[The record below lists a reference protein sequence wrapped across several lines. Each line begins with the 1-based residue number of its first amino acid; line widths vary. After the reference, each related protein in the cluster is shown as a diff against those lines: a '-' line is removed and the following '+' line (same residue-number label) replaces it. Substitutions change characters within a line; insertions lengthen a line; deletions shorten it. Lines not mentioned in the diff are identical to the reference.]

1 MEREEFK
8 KMMDKQMEEAYKA
21 IPHESTL
28 DLEKDKEIIKKFK
41 DSNPVILGSE
51 EAIKETK
58 NILSDE
64 DVDNIVDTL
73 SENVSED
80 IKHLREIKG
89 SDNSYPY
96 NTINKPELMEGEAL
110 MEINPIT
117 GEQKIIGTGV
127 EAQSRAEVS
136 VSNIVDGQ
144 DVDILDSTTIN
155 EETFKKLDEMGMS
168 EEDTLKLTNVIMK
181 KIKGEKFSIYKELPQ
196 SVKNMVRSMCGS
208 NNINQL
214 QACSEIVIDQFIS
227 ELKIEQEF
235 IDFQDTLKKEM
246 NIPDLMDMYGD
257 YLKESMEV
265 KLLEKANE
273 LEATEPEK
281 AQTLRE
287 ISAAYSDSYTLARQ
301 LKAFNNNEKECRRL
315 DKELKKYDRYCT
327 DFNYKYKNS
336 KFKINDIKLVA
347 HTLDRLFKDETELSI
362 IDIKKFVILLCRI
375 TRNMDSSNVVEHSF
389 MYYSVKN
396 ILSLDYIDINS
407 ELYITLKNNVKEVI
421 DLIKKKEIEEI
432 CK

>member
-8 KMMDKQMEEAYKA
+8 KMMDKQMKEALK
-21 IPHESTL
+21 PNESTL

-64 DVDNIVDTL
+64 DVDTIIDTL

-127 EAQSRAEVS
+127 EAQPKAEVS
-136 VSNIVDGQ
+136 VSNIVDGE
-144 DVDILDSTTIN
+144 DVNILDSATIN
-155 EETFKKLDEMGMS
+155 EETIKKLDEMGMS
-168 EEDTLKLTNVIMK
+168 EEDTLKLTNVIMRK
-181 KIKGEKFSIYKELPQ
+181 VKGEKFSIYKELPQ

-273 LEATEPEK
+273 LDATEPEK
-281 AQTLRE
+281 AQLLRE
-287 ISAAYSDSYTLARQ
+287 ISAAYSDSYTLVRQ
-301 LKAFNNNEKECRRL
+301 LKVFYNNEKECRRL

-347 HTLDRLFKDETELSI
+347 HTLDRLFNGEVSI
-362 IDIKKFVILLCRI
+362 ATIKKFVILLCRI

-407 ELYITLKNNVKEVI
+407 ELYITLKNNIKVILDLIEKKEV
-421 DLIKKKEIEEI
+421 EESGR
-432 CK
+432 K

>member
-1 MEREEFK
+1 MEREEFSK
-8 KMMDKQMEEAYKA
+8 KLDKQIKDAIKA
-21 IPHESTL
+21 SDVRSGA
-28 DLEKDKEIIKKFK
+28 DLESI
-41 DSNPVILGSE
+41 
-51 EAIKETK
+51 K
-58 NILSDE
+58 NIDLGRGATNPIILAPEETIDEIKNALSDK
-64 DVDNIVDTL
+64 DVDDIVDAL
-73 SENVSED
+73 SENISED

-117 GEQKIIGTGV
+117 GEQKIIGTAGQ
-127 EAQSRAEVS
+127 AQSRAEVS
-136 VSNIVDGQ
+136 ISNIVDGE
-144 DVDILDSTTIN
+144 DIKKLDSATIN
-155 EETFKKLDEMGMS
+155 EDTFNKLNEMGMS
-168 EEDTLKLTNVIMK
+168 EEDTLTLTNVIMRK
-181 KIKGEKFSIYKELPQ
+181 MKGEKFSIYKELPQ
-196 SVKNMVRSMCGS
+196 SIKNMVRSMCGS
-208 NNINQL
+208 NNITQL
-214 QACSEIVIDQFIS
+214 QACSEIVIDQFIG

-265 KLLEKANE
+265 KLLEKADE
-273 LEATEPEK
+273 LESVEPEK

-287 ISAAYSDSYTLARQ
+287 ISAAYSDSYTLTRQ
-301 LKAFNNNEKECRRL
+301 LKAFYNDEKECRRL

-347 HTLDRLFKDETELSI
+347 HTLDRLFKDEVSI
-362 IDIKKFVILLCRI
+362 ASIKKFVILLCRI
-375 TRNMDSSNVVEHSF
+375 TRNMDSNNVVEHSF

-407 ELYITLKNNVKEVI
+407 ELYITLKNNIKEVI
-421 DLIKKKEIEEI
+421 DLIEKKEVEENARR
-432 CK
+432 